1 MIANVLCHSFVYSL
15 TLSFPIVPTF
25 SRVYMLV
32 CMWCDLHKP
41 APCLQWGCLRKF
53 HYGLPAS
60 RKSPDCS
67 SGSSL
72 VTPLKLLV
80 PPPVFIGDTN
90 QPPVS
95 CLLGADSISQ
105 GAHLLQGPF
114 IKPTGAAADLRQGR
128 AGGGW

>member
-1 MIANVLCHSFVYSL
+1 ML
-15 TLSFPIVPTF
+15 TVGVSQEVPLRTGLS
-25 SRVYMLV
+25 
-32 CMWCDLHKP
+32 
-41 APCLQWGCLRKF
+41 
-53 HYGLPAS
+53 AS
-60 RKSPDCS
+60 RKGPDCLGLSGS

-80 PPPVFIGDTN
+80 PPPVFIGDAN

-114 IKPTGAAADLRQGR
+114 IKSTGAAADLRQGR